1 MHLRS
6 LLFVA
11 FCMLLGA
18 AAVAPARAQDT
29 CYDYC
34 TNMCPAGDGRSE
46 CTDNCSV
53 RCSPGGDLDETWSPA
68 SAPYGALA
76 YGAESGAFG
85 WSHNQG
91 SADEAD
97 QVALSKCAQHGQ
109 DCKIVVRVIHSCA
122 AVAAGNNGAVA
133 SGTGSTQER
142 AQDAAMSECRGN
154 GGENCDI
161 QVWTC
166 SP

>member
-1 MHLRS
+1 MQLRS
-6 LLFVA
+6 LLVVGLYALF
-11 FCMLLGA
+11 A
-18 AAVAPARAQDT
+18 AATPAPARAQET

-46 CTDNCSV
+46 CTDNCSI
-53 RCSPGGDLDETWSPA
+53 RCSPGGDLDETWSPD

-76 YGAESGAFG
+76 YGAQSGAYG
-85 WSHNQG
+85 WAHNRS

-109 DCKIVVRVIHSCA
+109 DCKIVVRVTHSCA
-122 AVAAGNNGAVA
+122 AVAAGSNGTVA
-133 SGTGSTQER
+133 AGTGSTQDQ
-142 AQDAAMSECRGN
+142 AQDNALTACRGD
-154 GGENCDI
+154 GGQSCDI